1 MITQKPNKA
10 QRIKLIER
18 ENKAL
23 EKLNDLSEIKRR
35 VLLEGPIQKK
45 PCKHKSRKPLI
56 FKLGGLICPNC
67 RVILHEAYSPKWLK
81 EFQKL
86 RKFQKR
92 RKNDIQSI

>member
-1 MITQKPNKA
+1 MQGESFSWQN
-10 QRIKLIER
+10 
-18 ENKAL
+18 
-23 EKLNDLSEIKRR
+23 KLNKSKN
-35 VLLEGPIQKK
+35 
-45 PCKHKSRKPLI
+45 CKHKSRKPLI

-67 RVILHEAYSPKWLK
+67 RIILHETYSPKWLK